1 MSILSTRHT
10 LVASVL
16 SVTFASQ
23 ALIGQALAAP
33 PANPRPAEPARPPV
47 SDPKGGPDKPED
59 PNAAEA
65 QRHFKSGLD
74 LFKLHSHDASLA
86 EFERAYQLSN
96 NYKIL
101 FNIALVY
108 RDMNNFAGAID
119 TFDRY
124 FAEGGSD
131 IDAYR
136 RAEVDAE
143 YDRLKVYVA
152 QLTVSA
158 NLDGAEVFVDDVP
171 VGKTPLEK
179 PVRINAGT
187 RRKVTINHENATAIT
202 KFIRASGGE
211 KVSVSFDLRE
221 NKAVVSNQEPV
232 APVKAVAPPPE
243 EKPSKFTALSW
254 IGLGAAGALAVGGT
268 ITGIAA
274 LGASSDVKSGTFA
287 GTNAPDDLRSSQSS
301 ARALSLTTDILFVA
315 AAATAGVTLY
325 LTLTHQPKAKPQ
337 TASLGFRV
345 AGAGGALVGS
355 F

>member
-1 MSILSTRHT
+1 MSPLSRRCG
-10 LVASVL
+10 LLASVATL
-16 SVTFASQ
+16 ASV
-23 ALIGQALAAP
+23 ALVSLPTQALAQSLAPADSAP
-33 PANPRPAEPARPPV
+33 PKTEP
-47 SDPKGGPDKPED
+47 KPDD
-59 PNAAEA
+59 PNAVEA
-65 QRHFKSGLD
+65 QKHFKNGLE
-74 LFKLHSHDASLA
+74 LFKLRSHDASLA

-96 NYKIL
+96 SYKIL

-108 RDMNNFAGAID
+108 RDMNNFAGAVD
-119 TFDRY
+119 TFERY

-158 NLDGAEVFVDDVP
+158 NLAGAEILVDDVP
-171 VGKTPLEK
+171 VGRTPLEK
-179 PVRINAGT
+179 PIRINTGT
-187 RRKVTINHENATAIT
+187 RRKVTITHENAAPIT

-211 KVSVSFDLRE
+211 KITVAFDLRE
-221 NKAVVSNQEPV
+221 NKAVVSNQETT
-232 APVKAVAPPPE
+232 APAKPIAPPAE
-243 EKPSKFTALSW
+243 EKPSKFTTLSW
-254 IGLGAAGALAVGGT
+254 VGLGAAGALAIGGT

-274 LGASSDVKSGTFA
+274 LGASSDVKSGRFA
-287 GTNAPDDLRSSQSS
+287 GPTAPDDLQSSQSS

-325 LTLTHQPKAKPQ
+325 WTLTHQPKAKLQ
-337 TASLGFRV
+337 SGSLGFRV